1 MSARLF
7 SYMSVA
13 LLIAI
18 ASAVPVAAYAEE
30 NSRDFVLINNSDVD
44 VVNLWSSPHNVK
56 TWEEAF
62 ANVNVPATTQQ
73 EMKFAEPGDY
83 VAGTCLMDMKVEFS
97 DGSTGEWDN
106 VDLCKITKFTVFR
119 DGDGSLQG
127 AVEVAQ

>member
-1 MSARLF
+1 MRARLF
-7 SYMSVA
+7 TYTSLA
-13 LLIAI
+13 FLIAI

-97 DGSTGEWDN
+97 DGTTGEWDN

-119 DGDGSLQG
+119 DGDGTIQG
-127 AVEVAQ
+127 AVELAQ